1 MNHSRAGWLRR
12 SRRWLP
18 ALGCVLVAAA
28 AASVE
33 LGNEGYVS
41 TFGDMPRYLMNG
53 AFIFDLVRDRP
64 FDSIDSVIEYA
75 RFYYARYPALSI
87 GHHPV
92 LVSAADA
99 PSFALFGVSVVAGRL
114 PVIAFFAIGTLYLYR
129 LVAEWYDEWAGAAAA
144 LALATSPL
152 LVELSQGVMSEPPAV
167 ALLIVATYYLH
178 RYRTDGSRRALVAF
192 VLCAGASVWAKQNA
206 VALLPAFAV
215 YVAAHVG
222 LRRLLARDLLIAGA
236 ALAAIVAPLIPI
248 TLAMS
253 PHNVSI
259 VRYGA
264 TAAAAGGENWQLVR
278 ELAQALT
285 VQFVGPLAFV
295 AALGAIVMVG
305 RRRPEAWL
313 VVPSIACV
321 AAMIVFG
328 TRFTQVERYSIF
340 WLPAW
345 AMAIGALVGLV
356 QGHPW
361 RAGVIVLVA
370 AVLGLQGSAAAR
382 VRLPGAGGYE
392 AAAKY
397 VVDHPH
403 GSTVLFC
410 GDVDSGFFV
419 FFMRKHDVERR
430 WVVLR
435 ADKVFT
441 TSQLLASAVEDR
453 IDRPE
458 AIRPT
463 LAQLGVGYVVVEDRP
478 SESTVLNWVRSE
490 LQSDAYAEQLRIPF
504 ESVDRRL
511 KGTDLLVYKVQD
523 ATAPAPGARV
533 NARLPVVSAEV
544 DVPLADLL
552 ARRYLR

>member
-1 MNHSRAGWLRR
+1 MKSSRTDWLRPP
-12 SRRWLP
+12 RRWLP
-18 ALGCVLVAAA
+18 ALGCVLVAVAT
-28 AASVE
+28 ASVG
-33 LGNEGYVS
+33 LGDEGYVS

-53 AFIFDLVRDRP
+53 AFIFDLLRDRP
-64 FDSIDSVIEYA
+64 FGSIDSVIEYA

-87 GHHPV
+87 GHHPI

-129 LVAEWYDEWAGAAAA
+129 VVAEWYDEWAGAAAG

-178 RYRTDGSRRALVAF
+178 RYCTDGSRRALVAF

-206 VALLPAFAV
+206 VALLPAFAI
-215 YVAAHVG
+215 YLAAHVG
-222 LRRLLARDLLIAGA
+222 LRRLFARDLLIAGA
-236 ALAAIVAPLIPI
+236 ALAAIVAPLIPL

-259 VRYGA
+259 VRYGT
-264 TAAAAGGENWQLVR
+264 TAAASGENWQIVR
-278 ELAQALT
+278 ELAHALT

-295 AALGAIVMVG
+295 AVLGAIVMVG
-305 RRRPEAWL
+305 RRRSEAWL

-321 AAMIVFG
+321 AALILLG

-345 AMAIGALVGLV
+345 ATAIGALVGLV
-356 QGHPW
+356 RARPW
-361 RAGVIVLVA
+361 RVSVLILVA
-370 AVLGLQGSAAAR
+370 AVLGLQGWTAAR
-382 VRLPGAGGYE
+382 VRLSGAGGYE

-435 ADKVFT
+435 ADKEFT
-441 TSQLLASAVEDR
+441 TSQLLESAIEDR
-453 IDRPE
+453 IDSPE

-490 LQSDAYAEQLRIPF
+490 LKSDAFVEQLRVSF

-511 KGTDLLVYKVQD
+511 RGNDLLVYKVRNV
-523 ATAPAPGARV
+523 TAPAPGARV

-544 DVPLADLL
+544 DVALADLM
-552 ARRYLR
+552 ARKYLR